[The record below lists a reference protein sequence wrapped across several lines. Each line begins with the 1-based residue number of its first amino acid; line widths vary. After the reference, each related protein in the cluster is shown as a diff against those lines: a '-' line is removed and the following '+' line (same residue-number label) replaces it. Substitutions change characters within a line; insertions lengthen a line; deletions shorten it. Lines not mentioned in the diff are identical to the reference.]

1 MKRDKALKKSPA
13 AKSPKKRDLIRSTRE
28 LSALLAVAKTA
39 TQSLDTEQVLKD
51 TLDKSLDILG
61 FQAGYIRILEP
72 NERDLVV
79 RAARGLTSPEVHSN
93 VVPLDSSHQSI
104 RKIVYDTLAP

>member
-39 TQSLDTEQVLKD
+39 TQSLDTGQVLKD

-61 FQAGYIRILEP
+61 FQAGYIRILESK
-72 NERDLVV
+72 ELWEQRDLMV
-79 RAARGLTSPEVHSN
+79 RAARGFTSSECLSN
-93 VVPLDSSHQSI
+93 
-104 RKIVYDTLAP
+104 IV